1 MVKNLYYKGKGTE
14 IPVLTNPAPANR
26 VLDGYDFI
34 NEDGVRQEGTV
45 SSRSGYTITPGRYA
59 QTVAANQYLT
69 GNITIEG
76 SPNLIS
82 SNIRSGVNIFGVN
95 GSYEGSSVGTF
106 MDTRTLSGNGGVIRF
121 GFAPSAF
128 YIVDEEYER
137 AATRIWGLYWQR
149 GLNVCYVLGSQ
160 STVKERMYTV
170 TVTSGDPVGFSSISI
185 NVTSSYTLVT
195 VAGTSN
201 GWTFK
206 RGSSKRIIG
215 IA

>member
-95 GSYEGSSVGTF
+95 GSYEGTSAGTF
-106 MDTRTLSGNGGVIRF
+106 MDILYFARNGGVIEF

-128 YIVDEEYER
+128 YIINEEYER
-137 AATRIWGLYWQR
+137 AANRIWGLYWQSN
-149 GLNVCYVLGSQ
+149 LDVCYVLGSQ
-160 STVKERMYTV
+160 STVNELMYTV
-170 TVTSGDPVGFSSISI
+170 ETTTGTPVGFSSISI
-185 NVTSSYTLVT
+185 NVTSSHTQIT
-195 VAGTSN
+195 VVGNTS
-201 GWTFK
+201 GWTFQN
-206 RGSSKRIIG
+206 SASHRIIG